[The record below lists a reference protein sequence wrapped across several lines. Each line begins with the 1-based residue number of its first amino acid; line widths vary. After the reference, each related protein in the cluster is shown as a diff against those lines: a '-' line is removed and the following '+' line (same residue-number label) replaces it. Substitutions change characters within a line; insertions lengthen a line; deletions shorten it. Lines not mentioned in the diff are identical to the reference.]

1 MEDIGAR
8 GNAGNER
15 KKLAGRLDDIAWAL
29 LFLMSGAI
37 LVVPGLP
44 HPWGAWFIGVGAILV
59 GVNVVAYASGLR
71 VHVLTTGC
79 GAIAMAAGVGMYVG
93 IEIPIVALV
102 LLLIGVVILA
112 APLIQR
118 NAQSA

>member
-1 MEDIGAR
+1 MEDVGVR
-8 GNAGNER
+8 GNAVSER
-15 KKLAGRLDDIAWAL
+15 KRLAGRLDDVAWAL

-37 LVVPGLP
+37 LVVPGVP
-44 HPWGAWFIGVGAILV
+44 HPWAAWFIGVGAILV
-59 GVNVVAYASGLR
+59 GVNVVAYAFGLR

-79 GAIAMAAGVGMYVG
+79 GAIAMAAGVGAYVG